1 VYVLYSI
8 LLGLTLAAVL
18 PLYFIRL
25 RLGKGEGLHLAE
37 RMGFRLPVRSASR
50 PFVWIHAVSVGEVLS
65 LQSLVRELKARHPDW
80 DIGFSCLTPTGF
92 RMAEARIADAD
103 FRFYV
108 PFDFASSVRRV
119 FRRLRPNLL
128 VLAESEFWPR
138 MLKEARRRGCPVL
151 SVNGR
156 VSPRTYRRLLRFRR
170 PALRLLGG
178 VDRFLVQTG
187 TDAARLAAVGLPA
200 DRVQVAGN
208 LKCETRLPEFPERRV
223 RELRG
228 ELGIAPGARILVAGS
243 VHRGEEGPLLRAF
256 AAARRTRDDIRL
268 VLAPRH
274 PDKFP
279 DVSREPAAAPF
290 RVRRR
295 TALAAGEPWDILI
308 LDTIG
313 ELARFYAL
321 ADAAFIGGSLIAWGG
336 QNLLEPAFYARP
348 IFFGPHM
355 ENFADLAESFIRG
368 GGAAVVETSGE
379 IEAMFAF
386 RDPGLLARRGKAA
399 KAILDSLQGATERT
413 MAAIESFLPP
423 AKP

>member
-8 LLGLTLAAVL
+8 LLGLALAAIL

-103 FRFYV
+103 IRFYV

-119 FRRLRPNLL
+119 FRRLQPNLL

-208 LKCETRLPEFPERRV
+208 LKCETRLPEFPEGRV

-228 ELGIAPGARILVAGS
+228 GLGIAPGARVLVAGS

-279 DVSREPAAAPF
+279 DVSRELAAAPF

-295 TALAAGEPWDILI
+295 TVLAAGEPWDILI

-355 ENFADLAESFIRG
+355 ENFSDLAESFLRA
-368 GGAAVVETSGE
+368 GGAAVVETPDE
-379 IEAMFAF
+379 LEAMFDF
-386 RDPGLLARRGKAA
+386 GDSGLLARRGEAA

-413 MAAIESFLPP
+413 IAAIESFLPP